1 MKPLLIGKTA
11 RGVDFK
17 LPVELVTTSLAILAK
32 KRVGKSYTTDVFAE
46 EMMTSGAPVGIID
59 ITGAHWGLKSSADG
73 KSPGHKMVI
82 FGGRHADVPLEENA
96 GAVVARAVVEQR
108 FSFILDFSIM
118 SKSAMKRFLIAFLEE
133 FYRINEE
140 PFHLI
145 CDEADRY
152 APQQPMGDEIRLV
165 AAMDDIVSRG
175 GIKGIGVSIVS
186 QRSAKVNKNIVTQCE
201 LLVVLRTVHHLDA
214 KTIMDWIEM
223 HATKEEAAEMLKSLP
238 TLPVGTAWFWWPG
251 DGAANIFE
259 KISVRTRQTF
269 DSGATPKAGE
279 VRRQPKTLAQVDI
292 LKLGAD
298 IAATVQRAKDNDPT
312 ELKKRI
318 KELERQVA
326 APAKVVSPPERIE
339 VPVLDNATIQLMR
352 TGIGEVGLVRTQLV
366 KLTEEAERLWKGFN
380 DLAAKVAK
388 APATASSARHIVTAA
403 APMRQAAATPVRKAE
418 YGTSGGDQFISAG
431 LRRVMISLAHRPGLN
446 NRQLGIRSGISINS
460 STFRGH
466 LAALRKNEWMRDEG
480 DRRFLTDAGAEALG
494 QYVPLPEGRDLLEH
508 WLRELPPGAAGI
520 LNALAAAAPRSL
532 DYEQMAIAGETVV
545 SSSTFRGHMAKLR
558 ALELVEDVGRGMTKI
573 SEELT

>member
-11 RGVDFK
+11 RGLDFR
-17 LPVELVTTSLAILAK
+17 LPLELATTSLAILAK

-46 EMMTSGAPVGIID
+46 EMMLSAGTPVGIID

-73 KSPGHKMVI
+73 KDPGFKMVI

-108 FSFILDFSIM
+108 FSFILDFSVM

-165 AAMDDIVSRG
+165 SAMDDIVSRG

-214 KTIMDWIEM
+214 KTIMDWVEM

-259 KISVRTRQTF
+259 KISVRKRTTF

-279 VRRQPKTLAQVDI
+279 SRRQPKTLAHVDI
-292 LKLGAD
+292 AKLGAD
-298 IAATVQRAKDNDPT
+298 IAATVQRAKDNDPA
-312 ELKKRI
+312 ELKKKI
-318 KELERQVA
+318 LILERELA
-326 APAKVVSPPERIE
+326 KPAKQVMSPPETIKIPIIPKELFSHLDRLESI
-339 VPVLDNATIQLMR
+339 VSGALSAVTGVKTAVGVIRARADQFKDATPPV
-352 TGIGEVGLVRTQLV
+352 
-366 KLTEEAERLWKGFN
+366 
-380 DLAAKVAK
+380 
-388 APATASSARHIVTAA
+388 SARHIVTAPVRARAA
-403 APMRQAAATPVRKAE
+403 APREEQH
-418 YGTSGGDQFISAG
+418 GTSGGDQPIGSG
-431 LRRVMISLAHRPGLN
+431 LRRVMIALAQRPGLN

-460 STFRGH
+460 STFRAH
-466 LAALRKNEWMRDEG
+466 LAALRKYAWLRDEG
-480 DRRFLTDAGAEALG
+480 EQRYLTDAGVDALG
-494 QYVPLPEGRDLLEH
+494 AYEPLPEGRELLEH
-508 WLRELPPGAAGI
+508 WLRELTPGAAGI
-520 LNALAAAAPRSL
+520 LRALAEIAPEAMT
-532 DYEQMAIAGETVV
+532 YESMAHAGDTV
-545 SSSTFRGHMAKLR
+545 STSSTFRAHMAKLR
-558 ALELVEDVGRGMTKI
+558 ALELVEDLGRGMTKI

>member
-11 RGVDFK
+11 RGADFK

-46 EMMTSGAPVGIID
+46 EMMASGAPVGIID
-59 ITGAHWGLKSSADG
+59 ITGAHWGLKSSDDG
-73 KSPGHKMVI
+73 KSPGYKMVV

-251 DGAANIFE
+251 DGSANIFE
-259 KISVRTRQTF
+259 KISVRTRTTF

-298 IAATVQRAKDNDPT
+298 IAATVQRAKDNDPA
-312 ELKKRI
+312 ELKKKI
-318 KELERQVA
+318 QLLERELA
-326 APAKVVSPPERIE
+326 KPAKQVVSPPETIK
-339 VPVLDNATIQLMR
+339 VPIIPKELFSQL
-352 TGIGEVGLVRTQLV
+352 
-366 KLTEEAERLWKGFN
+366 ERLE
-380 DLAAKVAK
+380 
-388 APATASSARHIVTAA
+388 SIVSGAV
-403 APMRQAAATPVRKAE
+403 AAATGAQTAVLAIHARAKQFKDFPIPPPQRHIIVGASIPAKLIPATVHRAE
-418 YGTSGGDQFISAG
+418 PGDQSISAG
-431 LRRVMISLAHRPGLN
+431 LRRVMIALAQRPGLN

-460 STFRGH
+460 STFRAH
-466 LAALRKNEWMRDEG
+466 LAALRKNEWLRDDG
-480 DRRFLTDAGAEALG
+480 DHRFLTDAGIEALG
-494 QYVPLPEGRDLLEH
+494 SYQPLPEGRDLLDH
-508 WLRELPPGAAGI
+508 WLRELTSGAAGI
-520 LNALAAAAPRSL
+520 LRALADAGPNGL
-532 DYEQMAIAGETVV
+532 TYESMAHSGDTL
-545 SSSTFRGHMAKLR
+545 STSSTFRSHLAKLR
-558 ALELVEDVGRGMTKI
+558 ALELIKDISRGMCKI

>member
-11 RGVDFK
+11 RGADFK

-73 KSPGHKMVI
+73 KSPGHKMVV

-214 KTIMDWIEM
+214 RTIMDWIEM

-259 KISVRTRQTF
+259 KISVRTRTTF

-298 IAATVQRAKDNDPT
+298 IAATVQRAKDNDPA
-312 ELKKRI
+312 ELRKRI
-318 KELERQVA
+318 KVLETDLAKKPAAVA
-326 APAKVVSPPERIE
+326 ATPERIE
-339 VPVLDNATIQLMR
+339 VPVPDEGTLILLR
-352 TGIGEVGLVRTQLV
+352 STQETVV
-366 KLTEEAERLWKGFN
+366 KMEQTLLFVKGNLKAVQNDIEALGKKFSRG
-380 DLAAKVAK
+380 
-388 APATASSARHIVTAA
+388 PSTPSAWHIVTAP
-403 APMRQAAATPVRKAE
+403 APMRQAAAAPVRKAE
-418 YGTSGGDQFISAG
+418 HGTPAGDQSISAG
-431 LRRVMISLAHRPGLN
+431 LRKVMTALVQRPGLN

-480 DRRFLTDAGAEALG
+480 EQRFLTDAGIEALG
-494 QYVPLPEGRDLLEH
+494 QYVPLPEGRDLLDH
-508 WLRELPPGAAGI
+508 WLRELAPGAAGI
-520 LNALAAAAPRSL
+520 LRALADAAPRPL
-532 DYEQMAIAGETVV
+532 DYEQMAVAGETVV

-573 SEELT
+573 SEELA

>member
-11 RGVDFK
+11 RGADFK

-73 KSPGHKMVI
+73 KSPGHKMVV

-251 DGAANIFE
+251 DGSANIFE
-259 KISVRTRQTF
+259 KISVRTRTTF

-292 LKLGAD
+292 QKLGAD
-298 IAATVQRAKDNDPT
+298 IAATVQRAKDNDPA
-312 ELKKRI
+312 ELKK
-318 KELERQVA
+318 KVANLEREL
-326 APAKVVSPPERIE
+326 AKKVMHVVSPPERIE
-339 VPVLDNATIQLMR
+339 VPVLNAHDRHELEMLQDVGNKLL
-352 TGIGEVGLVRTQLV
+352 TGVAGFQRAVE
-366 KLTEEAERLWKGFN
+366 KLLAEINGR
-380 DLAAKVAK
+380 ARPTS
-388 APATASSARHIVTAA
+388 APVSARHIATAP
-403 APMRQAAATPVRKAE
+403 APMRQAAAAPVREAGH
-418 YGTSGGDQFISAG
+418 GTSGGDQSISSG
-431 LRRVMISLAHRPGLN
+431 LRNVMVALAHRPGMV
-446 NRQLGIRSGISINS
+446 NRQLGIRAMVSVNS

-466 LAALRKNEWMRDEG
+466 LAALRKNGWLRDEG
-480 DRRFLTDAGAEALG
+480 ERRFLTDDGMKALG
-494 QYVPLPEGRDLLEH
+494 HYEPLPEGRDLLDH
-508 WLRELPPGAAGI
+508 WLRSLPSGPAGI
-520 LNALAAAAPRSL
+520 LNALAGAYPRSL
-532 DYEQMAIAGETVV
+532 DYEAMAQAGETVV
-545 SSSTFRGHMAKLR
+545 SSSTFRGHLAKLR
-558 ALELVEDVGRGMTKI
+558 ALELIVDPARGSCQL
-573 SEELT
+573 SEELA